1 MHCKNCGAV
10 ISGDDKFCKNCG
22 EKLMNTEMNTET
34 NTEIEENVKLEK
46 TEKLTPNGIFNDK
59 KKIGIIAVAIIV
71 LLSGLY
77 YYLDNGRRIEN
88 MMNEINIIDS
98 RFDEYIL
105 SGEEKESYDLISK
118 DIQNLS
124 DNKN

>member
-1 MHCKNCGAV
+1 MNCKNCGEE
-10 ISGDDKFCKNCG
+10 ISGNAKFCKNCG
-22 EKLMNTEMNTET
+22 ET
-34 NTEIEENVKLEK
+34 VKL
-46 TEKLTPNGIFNDK
+46 TQNSIFKDK

-88 MMNEINIIDS
+88 IMNEINIIDS

-105 SGEEKESYDLISK
+105 SGEDKESYDLISK
-118 DIQNLS
+118 DIENLS
-124 DNKN
+124 DNKELGVVKDIYSN